1 VSWATKLPLVSFL
14 IALIGVTLSIW
25 GSSWDITSHLL
36 RSPETFFSPSHTVL
50 YLGVGISLVSAIL
63 NLALLILKKQ
73 IRKKSFI
80 LGFKLIIVGVVL
92 QVVAGTGDF
101 YWHELFGQDGL
112 LSPTHLTLVL
122 GMLIVSIGSLIGFA
136 RIQFHLVEKNNFV
149 KLILPISFGVFW
161 FNVMWLI
168 FFFVL
173 PISKGT
179 NLNFNPDPYV
189 AIVLSFVALPFA
201 FSLVFWSASKTL
213 NIFGVASASALVF
226 IVMNITS
233 NILTSPALL
242 SYIPWFAAPIFS
254 AVIADYIL
262 CKKVK
267 SKIILRHYD
276 KISGAI
282 LGSMFFLVCFPM
294 LAMTF
299 LELYVFNVVIS
310 YDIIPTASNTVF
322 DIWVMTIIPGAVSGM
337 LGMMFA
343 SRKLNQISGSTNSF
357 VE

>member
-1 VSWATKLPLVSFL
+1 
-14 IALIGVTLSIW
+14 
-25 GSSWDITSHLL
+25 
-36 RSPETFFSPSHTVL
+36 
-50 YLGVGISLVSAIL
+50 
-63 NLALLILKKQ
+63 
-73 IRKKSFI
+73 
-80 LGFKLIIVGVVL
+80 
-92 QVVAGTGDF
+92 
-101 YWHELFGQDGL
+101 
-112 LSPTHLTLVL
+112 
-122 GMLIVSIGSLIGFA
+122 MLIVSIGSLIGFA

-173 PISKGT
+173 PISKAA

-213 NIFGVASASALVF
+213 NIFGVASVSALVF

-233 NILTSPALL
+233 NILTSSALL
-242 SYIPWFAAPIFS
+242 SYLPWFAAPIFS

-267 SKIILRHYD
+267 SKIIQRHFE
-276 KISGAI
+276 KISGAV
-282 LGSMFFLVCFPM
+282 LGSMFFLFCFPM

-310 YDIIPTASNTVF
+310 YDVIPTASNIVF